1 MCIPAGR
8 EKFAH
13 ESQHQRLTRLLIIFI
28 FQGNVRA
35 CLILGDAMDDVPKI
49 DC

>member
-13 ESQHQRLTRLLIIFI
+13 ESQHQRLTRLLLI